1 MTGYFANQSCDPF
14 TDVSKPCELGNYVV
28 YSVDVAEP
36 KHVSAALKFA
46 HDKNIR
52 PVVRST
58 GHE

>member
-1 MTGYFANQSCDPF
+1 MQPYFANQSCDPF
-14 TDVSKPCELGNYVV
+14 TDQSTPCQLGNYVV

-36 KHVSAALKFA
+36 KHVAKALKFA
-46 HDKNIR
+46 KEKNIR